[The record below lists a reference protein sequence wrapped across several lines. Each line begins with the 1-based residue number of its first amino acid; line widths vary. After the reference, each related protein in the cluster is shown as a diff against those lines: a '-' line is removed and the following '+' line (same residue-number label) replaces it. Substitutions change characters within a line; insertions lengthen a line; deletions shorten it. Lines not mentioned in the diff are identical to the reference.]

1 MANPGFIQKIKVSND
16 GYEVTSFLLPSMT
29 TTERDNL
36 SAVNGMIIYN
46 STTAT
51 VQVYQGGAWA
61 SV

>member
-1 MANPGFIQKIKVSND
+1 MPTVGMLHKSPISQDVDEIGLV
-16 GYEVTSFLLPSMT
+16 LLPSFT

-36 SAVNGMIIYN
+36 TAVNGMILYN

-61 SV
+61 NV

>member
-1 MANPGFIQKIKVSND
+1 MPSPGLLIETEISKGIREITQL
-16 GYEVTSFLLPSMT
+16 LLPSMT

-36 SAVNGMIIYN
+36 TAINGMIIYN
-46 STTAT
+46 STTTT